1 MARTETEG
9 TRKKVE
15 GILSIVSGLSG
26 IASFI
31 LDYPNLA
38 FVLVLLFGI
47 GAYLYMGRDFSQL
60 LNESKTVQSPK
71 PIYWL
76 KAFTSNHL
84 LGALFLIFLAVIIF
98 IMQFFYKELGFVFKQ
113 GWVEKVDY
121 DYQYG
126 MEPMHLSSLAQDER
140 TLEIINIIDPVIYHD
155 DSVFLK
161 GDEIRFEGWVD
172 HDSDL
177 SDGSFGV
184 EVAGKDPNNSILA
197 PSGNFVSNLS
207 DAGYQSFPIS
217 NDYTYFVRVY
227 SVNEKR
233 SEFIRLHFINR
244 STAFDEANLKL
255 KIRVIV
261 SYLNNG
267 SDRFNGLL
275 TP

>member
-1 MARTETEG
+1 MARTENEG

-15 GILSIVSGLSG
+15 GILSIVSGFCG

-60 LNESKTVQSPK
+60 LSESKNIQSPK
-71 PIYWL
+71 PVNWF
-76 KAFTSNHL
+76 KAVASNHL
-84 LGALFLIFLAVIIF
+84 LGVLFIIFLAITIF
-98 IMQFFYKELGFVFKQ
+98 IMQFFYKELGFIVKQ
-113 GWVEKVDY
+113 GWVEKIDY

-126 MEPMHLSSLAQDER
+126 MEPIHLSSLEQDGR
-140 TLEIINIIDPVIYHD
+140 TLEILEIIDPVVYHD
-155 DSVFLK
+155 DSTFFK

-172 HDSDL
+172 SGSDL
-177 SDGSFGV
+177 SDGSFGI
-184 EVAGKDPNNSILA
+184 EIAGKDPNNSILA

-227 SVNEKR
+227 SVNENR
-233 SEFIRLHFINR
+233 FEFIRLHFINR

-255 KIRVIV
+255 RIRVII
-261 SYLNNG
+261 SYLYNG
-267 SDRFNGLL
+267 SDRFNGLI